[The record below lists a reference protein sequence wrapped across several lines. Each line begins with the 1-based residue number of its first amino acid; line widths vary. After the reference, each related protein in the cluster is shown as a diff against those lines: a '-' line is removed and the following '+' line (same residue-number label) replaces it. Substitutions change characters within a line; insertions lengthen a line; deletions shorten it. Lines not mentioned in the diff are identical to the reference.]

1 MYLFIIVCILNTH
14 TISTCIVF
22 MLLSI
27 SFDVRLF
34 FFFFQAEDGI
44 RDYKVTGV
52 QTCALPIW
60 RRKYDRSEKLMRF
73 STHDWLLRTMA
84 PHKRFIAWQECH
96 KLVIAVYKATENFPK
111 HELYG
116 LTSQARRAAFSGA
129 ANIVEGA
136 SRKGRNEFRHFLDIS
151 LGSLSELEYSLE
163 VAAALEYLEPAV
175 FAALAVQ
182 QKRARFFTWKL
193 KNAMR

>member
-1 MYLFIIVCILNTH
+1 
-14 TISTCIVF
+14 
-22 MLLSI
+22 ML
-27 SFDVRLF
+27 
-34 FFFFQAEDGI
+34 
-44 RDYKVTGV
+44 
-52 QTCALPIW
+52 
-60 RRKYDRSEKLMRF
+60 F

-136 SRKGRNEFRHFLDIS
+136 SRKGRNEFRRFLDIS

-182 QKRARFFTWKL
+182 QNEPASLLGSSR
-193 KNAMR
+193 MRCASLAAAPSPPL